1 MNLLLFMVFVVLR
14 FGIIIN
20 MFFPKF
26 RKFKKSRKLS
36 IEGTEARVI
45 GLKFGSFGLKA
56 LGNGRL
62 TSKNIET
69 ARQAINRYIRPFG
82 KMWVRVFAH
91 VPVTSRPLKV
101 RMGKG
106 KGGISF
112 WACSVKRGQILYEV
126 SGVNNQN
133 SIDALL
139 IGGSK
144 LPFKTK
150 VIKY

>member
-1 MNLLLFMVFVVLR
+1 
-14 FGIIIN
+14 
-20 MFFPKF
+20 MFFPKS
-26 RKFKKSRKLS
+26 RKFKKSRKLV
-36 IEGTEARVI
+36 IKGTETRVI

-56 LGNGRL
+56 LGNGRI
-62 TSKNIET
+62 TSKHIET

-91 VPVTSRPLKV
+91 TPVSSTPLKV

-106 KGGISF
+106 KGNVSY
-112 WACSVKRGQILYEV
+112 WACGIKKGQILYEV
-126 SGVNNQN
+126 SG
-133 SIDALL
+133 IDSQKAIEALI